1 VAVSVQVVFD
11 CAGPDT
17 LARFWA
23 EVLGYTL
30 QDPPAGFATWEDFAR
45 ANGIPEEEWDAR
57 SAVVDPDGQGPRLY
71 FQRVPERKTVKNR
84 LHLDVNVGGGRQV
97 PIEERRPRIQAEAA
111 RLVELGAKLLR
122 TVEEDGEYF
131 VNMLDP
137 EGNEFDLQ

>member
-11 CAGPDT
+11 CAGPDA

-30 QDPPAGFATWEDFAR
+30 QEPPAGFATWEDWAR
-45 ANGIPEEEWDAR
+45 ANAIPEEEWEAR

-97 PIEERRPRIQAEAA
+97 PIEERRQRIQTEAA
-111 RLVELGAKLLR
+111 RLVELGATLVR
-122 TVEEDGEYF
+122 TVDEDGEYF